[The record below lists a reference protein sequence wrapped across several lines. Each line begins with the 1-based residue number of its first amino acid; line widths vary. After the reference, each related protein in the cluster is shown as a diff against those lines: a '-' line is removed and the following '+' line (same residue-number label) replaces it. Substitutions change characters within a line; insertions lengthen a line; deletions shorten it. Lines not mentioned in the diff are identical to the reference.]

1 MISYLNIF
9 LSFKTL
15 IKRTLILEFIS
26 VLLLK
31 GEFMLN
37 IVTSEYKN
45 MTGKKKAN
53 LLKAFYNYI
62 FNPNFRVRIL
72 IAYLQQANSRFV
84 KTIIQNHL
92 EIKYSIIISKDCKIG
107 KNLSLEHFL
116 GIVIGKDVVLGDN
129 CKIYQ
134 QVTLGQKNGRYPVIG
149 NNVTIYA
156 GAKVIGGIKIGNN
169 VQIGANAV
177 VLCDVPDNSIVVG
190 VPGKVIN

>member
-1 MISYLNIF
+1 
-9 LSFKTL
+9 
-15 IKRTLILEFIS
+15 
-26 VLLLK
+26 
-31 GEFMLN
+31 MLN

-72 IAYLQQANSRFV
+72 IAYLQQANSKFV

-134 QVTLGQKNGRYPVIG
+134 QVTLGQKNGNYPVIG

>member
-9 LSFKTL
+9 LSFKIL